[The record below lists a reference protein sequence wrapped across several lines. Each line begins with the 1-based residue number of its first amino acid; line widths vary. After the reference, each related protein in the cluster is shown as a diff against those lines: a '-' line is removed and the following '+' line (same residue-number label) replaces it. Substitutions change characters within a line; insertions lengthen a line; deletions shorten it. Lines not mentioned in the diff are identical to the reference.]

1 VDNRSF
7 SVKAK
12 NERRYKMRD
21 IKKIGEIIKKKRI
34 SKGLTL
40 INVVDQ
46 LYKKGIEVSDSSC
59 SRYECGKSN
68 FIPYDVLEGLGEI
81 LNFNPAFIVGW
92 NKPLGTI
99 TTKPGKTS
107 STLINVYENIKKIG
121 DIKNMKPVSNIEI
134 PDSWTSY
141 GIRYLGIKIT
151 DSNLYPGFFIGDIAI
166 VKIQNTFKDGDLCVV
181 SINDTDITLKEIH
194 KNEKGVL
201 LRYPNLFSTDLV
213 LEENEVEI
221 LGKVVEVRRTID

>member
-1 VDNRSF
+1 
-7 SVKAK
+7 
-12 NERRYKMRD
+12 MRD
-21 IKKIGEIIKKKRI
+21 IKKIGEMIKKKRI
-34 SKGLTL
+34 GYGMTL
-40 INVVDQ
+40 SYVVDK
-46 LYKKGIEVSDSSC
+46 LNEKGIEISDASC

-92 NKPLGTI
+92 SKPLGTI

-141 GIRYLGIKIT
+141 GINFLGLKIT
-151 DSNLYPGFFIGDIAI
+151 DPNSYPEFFIEDIALI
-166 VKIQNTFKDGDLCVV
+166 KIQNTFKDGDLCAV
-181 SINDTDITLKEIH
+181 SINDTGIALKEIH

-213 LEENEVEI
+213 LEENEMEV
-221 LGKVVEVRRTID
+221 LGKVVEVRRNL